1 MPDNDELGR
10 WKGAYLGTALLARLK
25 AAGANIQALRAA
37 GVPLPN
43 VGLEELQHGHH
54 QVGSAVA
61 RMAVGEWL
69 ARYEQPL
76 EIAVNQMEAERERGQ
91 ANADEQATPNS

>member
-1 MPDNDELGR
+1 MPDYERGR
-10 WKGAYLGTALLARLK
+10 WKGGYLGVLLLARLR
-25 AAGANIQALRAA
+25 AACANIVALRAA
-37 GVPLPN
+37 SVPLPN
-43 VGLEELQHGHH
+43 VGLDELDHPHHRHH

-76 EIAVNQMEAERERGQ
+76 EIAVNQMEAERERGSP
-91 ANADEQATPNS
+91 AD